1 MVTFWSAAA
10 SGSDLNRT
18 SSNAPSL
25 APSAIAAA
33 LDSNS
38 AAEAS
43 PSQYLRT
50 TTCSHLAFL
59 AYAAASRPSRIHVA
73 VVTSSAAPRPTRPTC
88 LNGNPAPTRVNAV
101 WPDLPLNSHSV
112 TRSWTSAA
120 RPGAMPSNVA
130 SSAASASASASQRD
144 TTSASAPIAS
154 VAEDSA
160 AVTSREANGRI
171 SPGAKP
177 RPLAAYARTEERVGA
192 VVGRGPPGTATR
204 RRAPRRATSSRRR
217 RTCRRRRGGGRGG
230 ERSRGEARRRG
241 RGTCCGRLATR
252 GFSASTARAG
262 VTARG
267 RGRDRPGKTTNG
279 DRKVI
284 RNAWQ

>member
-112 TRSWTSAA
+112 ARSWTSAA

-177 RPLAAYARTEERVGA
+177 RPLVAYARTEARVGA
-192 VVGRGPPGTATR
+192 EVVVAARRGTATR
-204 RRAPRRATSSRRR
+204 ATRVAAGDVIAAEADMSKTPR
-217 RTCRRRRGGGRGG
+217 GW
-230 ERSRGEARRRG
+230 ARR
-241 RGTCCGRLATR
+241 
-252 GFSASTARAG
+252 
-262 VTARG
+262 
-267 RGRDRPGKTTNG
+267 
-279 DRKVI
+279 
-284 RNAWQ
+284 